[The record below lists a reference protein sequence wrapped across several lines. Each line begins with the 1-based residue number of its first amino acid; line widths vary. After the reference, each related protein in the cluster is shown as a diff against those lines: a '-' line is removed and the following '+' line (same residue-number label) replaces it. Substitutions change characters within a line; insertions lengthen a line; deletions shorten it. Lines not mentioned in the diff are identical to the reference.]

1 MAIVP
6 VSNVSFRNNYSQ
18 VNFEGKK
25 KDKSSGLYVSNSIK
39 AIPLATLIALSPL
52 NGVQAQTNNAGSNEK
67 VLTVQTYKNPA
78 LDGCN
83 ILYISN
89 DGNDADVE
97 AIALQYGQ
105 TTTYNADV
113 DGQRTRLIK
122 TVNTKQYLDTLK
134 QVNVVYKYDDGKPER
149 KYTKYVAAGSSTYNT
164 YIDRADT
171 KKQIRHSSG
180 RMKHDEYE
188 IDKELFEYLKQFMED
203 GEIKIENKVV
213 NVSSEEDPFDLLF

>member
-25 KDKSSGLYVSNSIK
+25 KEKSGGLHVSSSIK

-78 LDGCN
+78 SGGCN

-89 DGNDADVE
+89 DGNDNDIE

-105 TTTYNADV
+105 TTTYNGDV
-113 DGQRTRLIK
+113 NGQRTRLVK

-134 QVNVVYKYDDGKPER
+134 LVNVVYKYDDGKPER
-149 KYTKYVAAGSSTYNT
+149 KVTKYVVAGSSTYNT

-180 RMKHDEYE
+180 RMEHDEYE
-188 IDKELFEYLKQFMED
+188 IDRELFEYLKQYMED
-203 GEIKIENKVV
+203 DEIKIENQIVK
-213 NVSSEEDPFDLLF
+213 VSSDEDLFDLPY